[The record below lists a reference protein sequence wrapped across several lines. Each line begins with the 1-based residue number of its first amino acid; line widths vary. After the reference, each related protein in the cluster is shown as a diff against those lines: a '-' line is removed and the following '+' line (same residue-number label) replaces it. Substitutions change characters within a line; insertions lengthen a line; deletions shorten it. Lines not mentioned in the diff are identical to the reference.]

1 MRSFRTAAGV
11 AVLAFVL
18 ASFAGCR
25 TGARTVPPPPP
36 ARPAAGAVEIPAVPA
51 APASVGA
58 NLVRMGFTVQV
69 GAFSVVDNARALAGA
84 LTAVGLDAFFFPAAS
99 GLYKV
104 RFGDFPTR
112 DAAVRE
118 AGRLRGEG
126 LIGDY
131 FVVGPE
137 SYAVAKPGP
146 SAGVLRD
153 SLAAT
158 AESFIGMDYSWGG
171 TTSRTGF
178 DCSGLVRA
186 VYQLNGLDVPR
197 SVADQY
203 RAGEAVSGSGLRKGD
218 LVFFSASPGGE
229 RTHVGIYVGDNAF
242 IHAPGRGKK
251 VRRESLG
258 SAYFGSRYS
267 GARTYLR
274 PGPPSAR

>member
-1 MRSFRTAAGV
+1 MRSFRTTAGV
-11 AVLAFVL
+11 AALAVVL

-25 TGARTVPPPPP
+25 TGARTVPPPSP
-36 ARPAAGAVEIPAVPA
+36 AHP
-51 APASVGA
+51 APASAASAGA
-58 NLVRMGFTVQV
+58 NLTRLGYTVQV
-69 GAFSVVDNARALAGA
+69 GAFSVVGNARALAGA
-84 LTAVGLDAFFFPAAS
+84 LTAAGLDAFYFPATS

-118 AGRLRGEG
+118 AKRLRDEG
-126 LIGDY
+126 RIGDY

-146 SAGVLRD
+146 SAGILRD

-197 SVADQY
+197 SVADQF
-203 RAGEAVSGSGLRKGD
+203 RAGEAVPGDGLKKGD

-229 RTHVGIYVGDNAF
+229 RTHVGIYVGDDAF
-242 IHAPGRGKK
+242 IHAPGSGRKVSRG
-251 VRRESLG
+251 SLG
-258 SAYFGSRYS
+258 SPYFKSRYS

-274 PGPPSAR
+274 PGPPSTP